1 MDESLVL
8 FIYQI
13 SSVIA
18 AIVFNFNKILTLEN
32 DNKLLFY
39 SLNRIF
45 ALSLH
50 KIGGISA
57 IQNKKSCDF
66 RFALLSIL
74 IKSSRSKMIINYHST
89 RLIGFLHYLCK
100 NI

>member
-1 MDESLVL
+1 MMDESLVL

-45 ALSLH
+45 ALSP
-50 KIGGISA
+50 
-57 IQNKKSCDF
+57 DF
-66 RFALLSIL
+66 I
-74 IKSSRSKMIINYHST
+74 T
-89 RLIGFLHYLCK
+89 FLRHHIAQIE
-100 NI
+100 NQ

>member
-1 MDESLVL
+1 MMDESLVL

-32 DNKLLFY
+32 DNKLLLY

-45 ALSLH
+45 ALSLQKH
-50 KIGGISA
+50 LEYG
-57 IQNKKSCDF
+57 NKT
-66 RFALLSIL
+66 LSYRNTDI
-74 IKSSRSKMIINYHST
+74 
-89 RLIGFLHYLCK
+89 
-100 NI
+100 

>member
-45 ALSLH
+45 ALSLQ
-50 KIGGISA
+50 KYLKYG
-57 IQNKKSCDF
+57 NKT
-66 RFALLSIL
+66 LSYRNTDI
-74 IKSSRSKMIINYHST
+74 
-89 RLIGFLHYLCK
+89 
-100 NI
+100 

>member
-13 SSVIA
+13 SSAIA

-32 DNKLLFY
+32 DNKLSFY

-45 ALSLH
+45 ALSLY
-50 KIGGISA
+50 KIGCISA
-57 IQNKKSCDF
+57 IKNESLVPFILNCSQ
-66 RFALLSIL
+66 FALSLQ
-74 IKSSRSKMIINYHST
+74 KQKKYY
-89 RLIGFLHYLCK
+89 GK
-100 NI
+100 

>member
-18 AIVFNFNKILTLEN
+18 AIVFNFNKILTPEN

-45 ALSLH
+45 ALSW
-50 KIGGISA
+50 S
-57 IQNKKSCDF
+57 
-66 RFALLSIL
+66 
-74 IKSSRSKMIINYHST
+74 
-89 RLIGFLHYLCK
+89 
-100 NI
+100 

>member
-32 DNKLLFY
+32 DNKLSFY

-45 ALSLH
+45 ALSFN
-50 KIGGISA
+50 KIGCIST
-57 IQNKKSCDF
+57 IQNQTSLFCIVF
-66 RFALLSIL
+66 
-74 IKSSRSKMIINYHST
+74 N
-89 RLIGFLHYLCK
+89 LHYLCK
-100 NI
+100 R

>member
-18 AIVFNFNKILTLEN
+18 AILFNFNKILTTEN
-32 DNKLLFY
+32 DNY
-39 SLNRIF
+39 
-45 ALSLH
+45 
-50 KIGGISA
+50 
-57 IQNKKSCDF
+57 
-66 RFALLSIL
+66 
-74 IKSSRSKMIINYHST
+74 YHST

-100 NI
+100 KQKILWKIE

>member
-50 KIGGISA
+50 KIDGISA
-57 IQNKKSCDF
+57 IQNKSLATFVLHCSQ
-66 RFALLSIL
+66 FALSLQKHLEYGNKTLSYRNTDI
-74 IKSSRSKMIINYHST
+74 
-89 RLIGFLHYLCK
+89 
-100 NI
+100 

>member
-13 SSVIA
+13 SSAIA
-18 AIVFNFNKILTLEN
+18 AIVFNFNKILTPEN

-45 ALSLH
+45 ALSLQ
-50 KIGGISA
+50 KYLKYG
-57 IQNKKSCDF
+57 NKT
-66 RFALLSIL
+66 LSYRNTDI
-74 IKSSRSKMIINYHST
+74 
-89 RLIGFLHYLCK
+89 
-100 NI
+100 

>member
-13 SSVIA
+13 SSAIA

-32 DNKLLFY
+32 DNKLSFY

-45 ALSLH
+45 ALSLQ
-50 KIGGISA
+50 KDLEYG
-57 IQNKKSCDF
+57 NKT
-66 RFALLSIL
+66 LSYRNTDI
-74 IKSSRSKMIINYHST
+74 
-89 RLIGFLHYLCK
+89 
-100 NI
+100 

>member
-1 MDESLVL
+1 MDEFLVL

-13 SSVIA
+13 SSAIA

-32 DNKLLFY
+32 DNKLSFY

-57 IQNKKSCDF
+57 IKIKVLRLSFCI
-66 RFALLSIL
+66 AL
-74 IKSSRSKMIINYHST
+74 N
-89 RLIGFLHYLCK
+89 LHYLCK
-100 NI
+100 KI

>member
-1 MDESLVL
+1 MDEFLVL

-13 SSVIA
+13 SSAIA
-18 AIVFNFNKILTLEN
+18 AIVFNFNKILALEN
-32 DNKLLFY
+32 DNKLSFY

-57 IQNKKSCDF
+57 IQNESRKTFILNCSQ
-66 RFALLSIL
+66 FALSLQKDLEYGNKTLSYRNTDI
-74 IKSSRSKMIINYHST
+74 
-89 RLIGFLHYLCK
+89 
-100 NI
+100 